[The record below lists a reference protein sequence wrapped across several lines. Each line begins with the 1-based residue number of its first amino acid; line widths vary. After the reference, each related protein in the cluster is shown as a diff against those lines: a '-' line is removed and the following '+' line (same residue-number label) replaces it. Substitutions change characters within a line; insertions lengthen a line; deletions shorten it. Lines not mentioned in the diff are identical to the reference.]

1 MGIKV
6 GLVGL
11 PNVGK
16 STLFNAL
23 TKSSIPAEN
32 FPFCTI
38 DPNVAIT
45 PVPDV
50 RLDRLA
56 KIFGSQKLIPS
67 TVQFVDIAGL
77 VRGASKGE
85 GLGNKFLSHILEVDL
100 VVNVLRCFQTPEIVH
115 VENNIDPLRDY
126 QTILY
131 ELMFKDLESLEAREQ
146 KVTQLIKKMGS
157 DPKIKSMLL
166 AEQEFIAAA
175 KKAIN
180 DLNPKAVREV
190 FLSAR
195 EQKLDFPNLLSAKNF
210 LVAANFDENDM
221 VENRYQQNEF
231 YQKLVAEFGAAN
243 VIPVCAKIE
252 AELSVLPDED
262 ALEMREALGFDKVGL
277 TALTQAAFTNLGMI
291 SFFTC
296 GPKEAHSWP
305 IRKGIT
311 VQRAAGEIHSD
322 LERGFIR
329 ASVYN
334 AADIFEFG
342 SEEKLRDLGKIRT
355 EGKEYIVQDGDV
367 LNIRFNV

>member
-23 TKSSIPAEN
+23 TRSSIPAEN

-45 PVPDV
+45 AVPDA
-50 RLDRLA
+50 RLEALA
-56 KIFGSQKLIPS
+56 KIFASQKILPS

-77 VRGASKGE
+77 VQGASKGE

-100 VVNVLRCFQTPEIVH
+100 LVHVLRCFEDKDILH
-115 VENNIDPLRDY
+115 VENKVDPLRDF

-131 ELMFKDLESLEAREQ
+131 ELMFKDLETLENRET
-146 KVTQLIKKMGS
+146 KINQLIKKSAS
-157 DPKIKSMLL
+157 DAKVKASLQVEAKLL
-166 AEQEFIAAA
+166 LQA
-175 KKAIN
+175 KNAI
-180 DLNPKAVREV
+180 D
-190 FLSAR
+190 
-195 EQKLDFPNLLSAKNF
+195 KLDLKGVRAAYLAAQEQGFDFANLLCAKNF
-210 LVAANFDENDM
+210 LVAANFAEEQIANGQYK
-221 VENRYQQNEF
+221 NTAFYQQ
-231 YQKLVAEFGAAN
+231 LAAEFGQGA

-252 AELSVLPDED
+252 AELSSLDEGE
-262 ALEMREALGFDKVGL
+262 ALEMREALGFDQVGL
-277 TALTQAAFTNLGMI
+277 SALTQAAFANLGMI

-305 IRKGIT
+305 VKKGIT
-311 VQRAAGEIHSD
+311 VQKAAGEIHSD

-334 AADIFEFG
+334 AADIFVYG
-342 SEEKLRDLGKIRT
+342 SEEKLKDLGKLRT

>member
-45 PVPDV
+45 PVPDAK
-50 RLDRLA
+50 LERLA

-100 VVNVLRCFQTPEIVH
+100 VVHVLRCFESKDIVH
-115 VENNIDPLRDY
+115 VENSVDPMRDF

-131 ELMFKDLESLEAREQ
+131 ELMFKDLESLEVREA
-146 KVTQLIKKMGS
+146 KIAQLLKKLGS
-157 DPKIKSMLL
+157 DPKIKAALT
-166 AEQEFIAAA
+166 AEADLVTAA

-180 DLNPKAVREV
+180 DFDPKAVRKIS
-190 FLSAR
+190 LAAH
-195 EQKLDFPNLLSAKNF
+195 EQGFDFANLLSAKNF
-210 LVAANFDENDM
+210 LIAANVDEDDM
-221 VENRYQQNEF
+221 VENRYKNNLQF
-231 YQKLVAEFGAAN
+231 QKLVAEFGAES

-252 AELSVLPDED
+252 AELCVLPEEE
-262 ALEMREALGFDKVGL
+262 ALEMREALGFDQIGL
-277 TALTQAAFTNLGMI
+277 AALTQAAFTNLGMI

-305 IRKGIT
+305 IKKGIT
-311 VQRAAGEIHSD
+311 VQKAAGEIHSD

-342 SEEKLRDLGKIRT
+342 TEDKLKELGRLRT